1 MNRKEKVILNSFIK
15 EATRAIM
22 KSPEAYSS
30 SFQDK
35 AGQVQKGLTDR
46 NIAQND
52 RTGETDISVILE
64 ELAHAAGPNTYIR
77 FENQYGKKSPE
88 FSVSPI
94 VTYDTPHGI
103 YSYPFDKENF
113 ISLIEDKSPTDAEFA
128 TDYSH
133 FHIFKGNMS
142 KTEIMSK
149 KGDEIQTKYK
159 TSSTSKK
166 DILEAFRSFSMLL
179 KYNKKENKLIK
190 SNEDK
195 QSLIE
200 KIISEIEAS
209 KKEHINFKYV
219 SIIDHEFPSSIK
231 EIIESNNFFIENN
244 KGSIVSIFSDRRII
258 NKFADL
264 LHSVCHA
271 VYSSEVYKRKQHKKV
286 ILFRSVKKAIE
297 ILSGILGKVN
307 NTQRG
312 QYYSLLLHVVGIDG
326 IKDKGSG
333 LVHANEPTQFVSH
346 DFDGLNLKVIG
357 TYRNIFKDIRSND
370 LYEKLINI
378 ASKPE
383 NKRVLDW
390 VWNTSRAYKKNYNV
404 GQGNVPEPELLKVID
419 AQKNIS
425 LILATTICKN
435 LNATAKVHLAV
446 LDKTNQNKFIAD
458 SPEAKGKLLDVIID
472 NSYVEDEVLRHIL
485 DNENPDYKHKEKIA
499 KHKNAS
505 KETKD
510 IAGSFRNTIKKY
522 VDKSKDLI
530 GLK

>member
-1 MNRKEKVILNSFIK
+1 MNPEEIKSLENYIK

-22 KSPEAYSS
+22 KSPEEFSS

-35 AGQVQKGLTDR
+35 AGQIQKGLTDR
-46 NIAQND
+46 NIKQND
-52 RTGETDISVILE
+52 RTNETDVSVILE
-64 ELAHAAGPNTYIR
+64 ELAHAVGPNTYIR

-103 YSYPFDKENF
+103 YAYPFDKENF
-113 ISLIEDKSPTDAEFA
+113 ISLIEDKSPTDATFA

-142 KTEIMSK
+142 NTEILSK

-159 TSSTSKK
+159 SDSISKK

-179 KYNKKENKLIK
+179 KYNKKENKIIK
-190 SNEDK
+190 SNEEK
-195 QSLIE
+195 QSLVK
-200 KIISEIEAS
+200 KIISEIESS

-219 SIIDHEFPSSIK
+219 SIIDHEFPASVK
-231 EIIESNNFFIENN
+231 EIIESNNFFIKNN
-244 KGSIVSIFSDRRII
+244 KGSIVSIFSDRRITS
-258 NKFADL
+258 KFADL
-264 LHSVCHA
+264 LHSICYA
-271 VYSSEVYKRKQHKKV
+271 VYSSDVYKRKQNKKV

-297 ILSGILGKVN
+297 ILSGILGRIN

-312 QYYSLLLHVVGIDG
+312 QYYSLLLHVIGIDG
-326 IKDKGSG
+326 IQDKGTG
-333 LVHANEPTQFVSH
+333 LIHGNEPTQFVSH
-346 DFDGLNLKVIG
+346 DFDGSNLKVVG
-357 TYRNIFKDIRSND
+357 TYRNIFKNIRSRD
-370 LYEKLINI
+370 LYEKLIDI

-383 NKRVLDW
+383 NKKSLDW
-390 VWNTSRAYKKNYNV
+390 VWDTNRAYKKNYNV
-404 GQGNVPEPELLKVID
+404 GQGNVPESELLSVIEK
-419 AQKNIS
+419 QKNIS

-435 LNATAKVHLAV
+435 LNATAKVHFAV

-458 SPEAKGKLLDVIID
+458 SPEAKAKLLDAIID

-485 DNENPDYKHKEKIA
+485 DNENPDFKHKEKIA

-505 KETKD
+505 KETKS
-510 IAGSFRNTIKKY
+510 IAGSFKNTIKKY
-522 VDKSKDLI
+522 IGKSKEMLN
-530 GLK
+530 LK